1 MQLRMMHG
9 FDVYRTYLAMK
20 QHFTNDKFDFFQ
32 YDGKVRA
39 KETTYQ
45 QRPDFYFFETLARKL
60 SDQEVKE
67 YLLASF
73 VATDDPTKVWIG
85 DIKRSGK
92 DRWMAW
98 TKRNESLSYIV
109 KQDLGSVAHLLET
122 QGHSFNNLFETLGQH
137 PSLLKLYV
145 KGVVSLETLIVL
157 DIVLGFTK
165 DWDKKLK
172 DPLWE
177 MLSFKIKKYKP
188 FLSINSQRYRQ
199 VLKDT
204 FI

>member
-1 MQLRMMHG
+1 MHG

-20 QHFTNDKFDFFQ
+20 QHFTNNNFDFFQ

-73 VATDDPTKVWIG
+73 VAASDPTKVWIG

-92 DRWMAW
+92 DRWLVW

-109 KQDLGSVAHLLET
+109 KQDLGSVLNHMET
-122 QGHSFNNLFETLGQH
+122 KGDPFNNLFETLGQH

-188 FLSINSQRYRQ
+188 FLSINSQRYKQ

-204 FI
+204 FL